1 MEQINKSTSIAE
13 IGKALHRFHTKF
25 KVVKRNDTVSVQTT
39 KGSYKFNYATLDAIL
54 EQIHSDLHE
63 CGIIVTQHPVGEGW
77 LNTLIIHGASGEYFE
92 SSYRLK
98 QEGSDIKAQG
108 SAITYGRRYA
118 LCAILN
124 ISIDD
129 DDDAGKASGDKTTRE
144 PRQQQPAGNTGV
156 QTNSVPQDG
165 KPWLNALTKDGELT
179 QVGQQVVE
187 ALQNGSRTLEQ
198 IEAKKRLN
206 KQEKEYLSKVKCIVQ
221 GDGEAKQQVN
231 NKTAWAD
238 ATLAKKNELIA
249 HGEAYIRSAYTLTTE
264 ESDKLAN
271 YFKSLKQTA

>member
-1 MEQINKSTSIAE
+1 MEQINKSASIAE
-13 IGKALHRFHTKF
+13 IGKALHQFHTKF
-25 KVVKRNDTVSVQTT
+25 KVVKRNDTVSVQTI

-54 EQIHSDLHE
+54 DQIHGDLHE

-77 LNTLIIHGASGEYFE
+77 LNTLIIHGETGEYFE

-124 ISIDD
+124 ISIED

-144 PRQQQPAGNTGV
+144 PRQHATGGQQTSSTTV
-156 QTNSVPQDG
+156 SE
-165 KPWLNALTKDGELT
+165 KPWLNVLTKDGELT
-179 QVGQQVVE
+179 PVGQKVVE
-187 ALQNGSRTLEQ
+187 AIENGSRTMEQ
-198 IEAKKRLN
+198 IEAKNSLN
-206 KQEKEYLSKVKCIVQ
+206 KQEKQYLSKVKCILQ
-221 GDGEAKQQVN
+221 GGDKEKKPVN
-231 NKTAWAD
+231 NKTSWAD
-238 ATLAKKNELIA
+238 LSNAKKKELIP

>member
-1 MEQINKSTSIAE
+1 MEQINKSAGIAE
-13 IGKALHRFHTKF
+13 IGKALHQFHTKF
-25 KVVKRNDTVSVQTT
+25 KVVKRNDTVSVQTQ

-124 ISIDD
+124 ISIED

-144 PRQQQPAGNTGV
+144 PRQQATGS
-156 QTNSVPQDG
+156 QQRSGLPESE

-179 QVGQQVVE
+179 PVGQQVVE
-187 ALQNGSRTLEQ
+187 ALQNGIRTLEQ
-198 IEAKKRLN
+198 IEAKNRLN
-206 KQEKEYLSKVKCIVQ
+206 KQEKEYLSNIKRKEQ
-221 GDGEAKQQVN
+221 PSETSKQPVN

-238 ATLAKKNELIA
+238 VSPAKKKELIP
-249 HGEAYIRSAYTLTTE
+249 HGEAYIRSAYMLTTE

-271 YFKSLKQTA
+271 YFKSLKQTL